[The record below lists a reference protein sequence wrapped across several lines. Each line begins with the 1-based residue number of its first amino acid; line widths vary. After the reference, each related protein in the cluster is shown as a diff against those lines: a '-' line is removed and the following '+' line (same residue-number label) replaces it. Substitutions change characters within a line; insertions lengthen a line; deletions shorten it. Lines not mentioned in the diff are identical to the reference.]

1 MVIGMMVNWK
11 SSYAPGFAA
20 VLMTALTGCT
30 AMNETAE
37 LKPAP
42 ASTPTAAST
51 DTAAVVTAPAMYD
64 KEDGTQVAVL
74 LPTPKPG
81 SEISL
86 ALAPAVATPVVAA
99 NAAVLPETP
108 TAAVAVASAQNG
120 LVTAMVAPTDTTLT
134 AEISA
139 VQSIVPTP
147 KPATMLAYAAPSK
160 GGSLA
165 AIDNQYDLSGPA
177 APQIITPPPAAA
189 SLSGPTALNGLI
201 SKYAKIYDMPEAL
214 IHRVVHRESRYNPA
228 AYNGGHY
235 GLMQIKYATAKSMGY
250 DGPAAGLFDAET
262 NIKYAAKYLR
272 GAWLVADNSNDNA
285 VRLYARGYYYDAK
298 SKGML
303 HVLQP

>member
-1 MVIGMMVNWK
+1 
-11 SSYAPGFAA
+11 
-20 VLMTALTGCT
+20 MTALSGCT
-30 AMNETAE
+30 AMNETDKAD
-37 LKPAP
+37 LKATPTTPAP
-42 ASTPTAAST
+42 ST
-51 DTAAVVTAPAMYD
+51 DMAAVVTAPAMYD
-64 KEDGTQVAVL
+64 LEDGTQVAVL

-86 ALAPAVATPVVAA
+86 ALAPAIATPVDTA
-99 NAAVLPETP
+99 NAAVLAETP

-147 KPATMLAYAAPSK
+147 KPATATMLAYAAPSK

-177 APQIITPPPAAA
+177 APQIIAPAPGAAA
-189 SLSGPTALNGLI
+189 LSGPTALNGLI

-228 AYNGGHY
+228 AFNGGHY